1 MQMEWKQKEIHMNKE
16 IKVTEMICFKILLVF
31 IISIACIGCTS
42 NTTSSNETVESSINT
57 KDDSITVEYDNNFSW
72 NISGN
77 GSFELLILNCNDSQF
92 DERLSKKYDLSDNKA
107 VTLSFS
113 IDENLNL
120 SYADNISQITDV
132 IQSENDLKK
141 DDMDTSYTQT
151 ERQQLSDEESVPLLL
166 FCKKMTSIQSEFLKD
181 YKSLMADYAV
191 VVVIKKAA

>member
-1 MQMEWKQKEIHMNKE
+1 METKEIHMNKE

-57 KDDSITVEYDNNFSW
+57 KDTSITVEYNDNFSW

-92 DERLSKKYDLSDNKA
+92 DERLSKKYDLSDNKV

-120 SYADNISQITDV
+120 SYADNISKITDV

-151 ERQQLSDEESVPLLL
+151 ERQKLSDEESVPLLL
-166 FCKKMTSIQSEFLKD
+166 FCKNMTSIQSEFLKD
-181 YKSLMADYAV
+181 YKSLVADYAV
-191 VVVIKKAA
+191 VVVVKKVA

>member
-42 NTTSSNETVESSINT
+42 NKTSSNETVESSINT
-57 KDDSITVEYDNNFSW
+57 KDDSVTVEYDNNFTW

-92 DERLSKKYDLSDNKA
+92 DEQLSKKYDLSDNKA

-120 SYADNISQITDV
+120 SYADNISKITDV

-151 ERQQLSDEESVPLLL
+151 ERQKLSDEESVPLLL

>member
-1 MQMEWKQKEIHMNKE
+1 METKVIHMNKE

-31 IISIACIGCTS
+31 IISIACVGCAS
-42 NTTSSNETVESSINT
+42 NKTSSNETVESSINT
-57 KDDSITVEYDNNFSW
+57 KDTSITVEYDNNFSW

-77 GSFELLILNCNDSQF
+77 GSFELLILNCNDSQL
-92 DERLSKKYDLSDNKA
+92 DERLSKKYDLSDNKT

-120 SYADNISQITDV
+120 SYADNISKITDV

-151 ERQQLSDEESVPLLL
+151 ERQKLSDEESVPLLL
-166 FCKKMTSIQSEFLKD
+166 FCKNMTSIQSEFLKD
-181 YKSLMADYAV
+181 YQSLMADYAV
-191 VVVIKKAA
+191 VVVIKKGA

>member
-1 MQMEWKQKEIHMNKE
+1 METKEIHMNKE

-42 NTTSSNETVESSINT
+42 NKTSSNETVESSINT
-57 KDDSITVEYDNNFSW
+57 KDTSITVEYDNNYCW

-77 GSFELLILNCNDSQF
+77 GSFELLILNCNDSQL
-92 DERLSKKYDLSDNKA
+92 DERLSKKYDLSDNKT

-120 SYADNISQITDV
+120 SYADNISKITDV

-151 ERQQLSDEESVPLLL
+151 ERQKLSDEESVPLLL
-166 FCKKMTSIQSEFLKD
+166 FCKNMTSIQSEFLKD

>member
-1 MQMEWKQKEIHMNKE
+1 METKEIHMNKE
-16 IKVTEMICFKILLVF
+16 IKITEMICFKILLVF

-42 NTTSSNETVESSINT
+42 NKTSSNKTVESSIST
-57 KDDSITVEYDNNFSW
+57 KDGSITVEYNDNFSW

-77 GSFELLILNCNDSQF
+77 GSFELLILNCNGSQL
-92 DERLSKKYDLSDNKA
+92 DERLSKKYDLSDNKT

-120 SYADNISQITDV
+120 SYADNISKITDV

-141 DDMDTSYTQT
+141 EDMDTSYTQT
-151 ERQQLSDEESVPLLL
+151 ERQKLSDEESVPLLL
-166 FCKKMTSIQSEFLKD
+166 FCKNMTSIQSEFLSD
-181 YKSLMADYAV
+181 YKSLVADYAV